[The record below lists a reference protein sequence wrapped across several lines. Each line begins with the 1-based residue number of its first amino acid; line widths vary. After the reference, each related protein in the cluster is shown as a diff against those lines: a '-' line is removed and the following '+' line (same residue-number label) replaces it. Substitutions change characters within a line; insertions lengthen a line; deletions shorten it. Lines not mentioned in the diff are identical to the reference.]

1 LLNTAVTSNIV
12 AGQDGKL
19 NENDF
24 KIKDFG
30 LKDGKPWLTIEGKM
44 EHSKSQ
50 NASQIYAYAF
60 VTNKGIFAVV

>member
-1 LLNTAVTSNIV
+1 ME
-12 AGQDGKL
+12 L

-24 KIKDFG
+24 KIKVFG
-30 LKDGKPWLTIEGKM
+30 FKDGKPWLTIEGKM

-60 VTNKGIFAVV
+60 VTNKGIFALV